1 MEEIIVKRLGYYGAM
16 ISGSKSGY
24 GRMYPKNL
32 AIFNSNV
39 CLESKKIWW
48 GDLDLTLS
56 KDKLIE
62 LSKELNDVVYV
73 LYEMDGRFENEE
85 KPLIDRYVV
94 KFSPDGTY
102 EVNERYKEYFTKK
115 LTRKNVR

>member
-1 MEEIIVKRLGYYGAM
+1 MEEIAVKHLGYYGAM

-24 GRMYPKNL
+24 VRLYPKNI
-32 AIFNSNV
+32 AIFNSNI
-39 CLESKKIWW
+39 CAGPKKIWW
-48 GDLDLTLS
+48 GDIDLTLS

-73 LYEMDGRFENEE
+73 LYEMDGRFENEDN
-85 KPLIDRYVV
+85 PLIDQYVV

-102 EVNERYKEYFTKK
+102 EINERYKEFFTKK
-115 LTRKNVR
+115 LTRKS

>member
-1 MEEIIVKRLGYYGAM
+1 MEEIAVKHLGYYGAM

-24 GRMYPKNL
+24 GERNPKNL
-32 AIFNSNV
+32 AVFNSNV
-39 CLESKKIWW
+39 CVGPKKIWW

-56 KDKLIE
+56 KDKLLE

-73 LYEMDGRFENEE
+73 LYEMDGRFENEDA
-85 KPLIDRYVV
+85 PLIDSYVV

-102 EVNERYKEYFTKK
+102 EINERYKEYITKN
-115 LTRKNVR
+115 LTRKRG

>member
-1 MEEIIVKRLGYYGAM
+1 MEEIAVKHLGYYGAM

-24 GRMYPKNL
+24 TSRNSKNI
-32 AIFNSNV
+32 AVFNSNV
-39 CLESKKIWW
+39 CLETKKIWW

-56 KDKLIE
+56 KDKLVE

-85 KPLIDRYVV
+85 NPLIDRYVV

-102 EVNERYKEYFTKK
+102 EVNERYKEYFTKN
-115 LTRKNVR
+115 LTRKNAR